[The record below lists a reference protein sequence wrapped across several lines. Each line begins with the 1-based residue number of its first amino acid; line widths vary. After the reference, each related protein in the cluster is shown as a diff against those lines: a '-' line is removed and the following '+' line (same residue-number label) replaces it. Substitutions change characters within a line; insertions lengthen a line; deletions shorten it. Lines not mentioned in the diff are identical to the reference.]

1 MKDVKKLLD
10 GLTDEQARE
19 ALQLQQR
26 LNTLDYQNKSQNTF
40 IPFVKHMWPD
50 FIEGEHHKRISDVTT
65 WCIYVSKFT
74 WL

>member
-1 MKDVKKLLD
+1 MKNVKKLLD

-40 IPFVKHMWPD
+40 IPFVATFLK
-50 FIEGEHHKRISDVTT
+50 
-65 WCIYVSKFT
+65 
-74 WL
+74 